1 MESPTNSLL
10 GKDHLF
16 TEFKQN
22 CPNNNKL
29 QQILLNVTLMEDR
42 FSAAKA
48 LWLIIRFSLSEIP
61 SSGCGSSFTLRAQ
74 FVKKKN
80 NNDARSIIS
89 TSF

>member
-1 MESPTNSLL
+1 MESPTNSLP

-16 TEFKQN
+16 TQFKQN

-48 LWLIIRFSLSEIP
+48 LWLIIRFSLIEIP

-74 FVKKKN
+74 FIKKKN

>member
-16 TEFKQN
+16 REFKEN
-22 CPNNNKL
+22 CPNNNKP
-29 QQILLNVTLMEDR
+29 QWILINVALIEDH

-61 SSGCGSSFTLRAQ
+61 SLGCDSSFTLL
-74 FVKKKN
+74 
-80 NNDARSIIS
+80 SIAYS
-89 TSF
+89 PLN